1 MDGNSAHTL
10 FAIGDISARF
20 NLILAYI
27 DPGAGSMILQLLLG
41 GLAGLFVIGRI
52 FRQRISKFF
61 GFGKHD
67 DKK

>member
-1 MDGNSAHTL
+1 MKNCIVVFLAVLASLQFPLLAH
-10 FAIGDISARF
+10 
-20 NLILAYI
+20 AYV
-27 DPGAGSMILQLLLG
+27 DPGSGSMILQLLLG

-52 FRQRISKFF
+52 FRQRISKFL